1 MLIALLTVDAVLKKS
16 LLRNIQRRG
25 PVPDSSEAS
34 NTGLHHPRQLFNC
47 KRVKLFT
54 GFPNNLNIMSA
65 TIGQQQGS
73 VAATVTSI
81 PKTMLTNIDNTLNNN
96 AAIM

>member
-25 PVPDSSEAS
+25 TAADSSKDNNQVIS
-34 NTGLHHPRQLFNC
+34 SVKG
-47 KRVKLFT
+47 VKLS
-54 GFPNNLNIMSA
+54 NAAANQHIMSN
-65 TIGQQQGS
+65 IGLQQGS
-73 VAATVTSI
+73 VAATI
-81 PKTMLTNIDNTLNNN
+81 PKTMSDNIDNTMNNN